1 MNSRTK
7 VIHIEG
13 IVGSMEMS
21 IDLQDELKNDPA
33 FAVRGLALVAHP
45 HPLMGG
51 TMDNKVAQTMARA
64 FNQLGYV
71 SVRPNFRGVGGT
83 EGIHDDGVGELEDL
97 LHVTDWMRT
106 PSNWSGYEATANQS
120 WVASANSLPLVVSGF
135 SFGSFVGSHLVQR
148 LADLGRPAERL
159 VMVGSAAGKW
169 TLAPVPAD
177 TILIHGEL
185 DETIPLIDV
194 LDWARPQELTVQVV
208 PGADHFFHRRFV
220 PEMHRFTAKDH
231 CSAFFQVFHV
241 NFLF

>member
-13 IVGSMEMS
+13 IVGAIEMS
-21 IDLQDELKNDPA
+21 IDLPDELKNNPS
-33 FAVRGLALVAHP
+33 FAIRGLALVAHP

-83 EGIHDDGVGELEDL
+83 AGVHDNGVGELEDL
-97 LHVTDWMRT
+97 LHVTEWMWT
-106 PSNWSGYEATANQS
+106 PSSWAPFEVTTNQA
-120 WVASANSLPLVVSGF
+120 WVSNVNTFPLVVSGF

-169 TLAPVPAD
+169 TLAEVPSD

-194 LDWARPQELTVQVV
+194 FNWARPQELTVQVV
-208 PGADHFFHRRFV
+208 PGADHFFHRRL
-220 PEMHRFTAKDH
+220 H
-231 CSAFFQVFHV
+231 CIRNIITGAWLGMQD
-241 NFLF
+241 LRMQ

>member
-1 MNSRTK
+1 MNSRNK
-7 VIHIEG
+7 VIQIDG
-13 IVGSMEMS
+13 LVGSMEMS
-21 IDLQDELKNDPA
+21 IDLPDELKTNPA
-33 FAVRGLALVAHP
+33 FMVRGLALVAHP

-83 EGIHDDGVGELEDL
+83 EGVHDDGVGELEDL
-97 LHVTDWMRT
+97 LHVTEWMQT
-106 PSNWSGYEATANQS
+106 PSSWSQLE
-120 WVASANSLPLVVSGF
+120 ASANQAWTASANTLPLVVSGF

-148 LADLGRPAERL
+148 LAELGRPAERL

-169 TLAPVPAD
+169 TLAQVPAD

-208 PGADHFFHRRFV
+208 PGADHFFHRRLHCIRNIISGAWLGM
-220 PEMHRFTAKDH
+220 PDHRKQ
-231 CSAFFQVFHV
+231 SE
-241 NFLF
+241 

>member
-7 VIHIEG
+7 VIQIEG

-21 IDLQDELKNDPA
+21 IDLPDDLKNDPA

-83 EGIHDDGVGELEDL
+83 EGVHDDGVGELEDL

-106 PSNWSGYEATANQS
+106 PSSWSQFEATANQS
-120 WVASANSLPLVVSGF
+120 WVGDANTLPLVVSGF

-148 LADLGRPAERL
+148 LSELGRPAERL

-208 PGADHFFHRRFV
+208 PGADHFFHRRLHCIRNIITGAWLGM
-220 PEMHRFTAKDH
+220 PDHRK
-231 CSAFFQVFHV
+231 
-241 NFLF
+241 

>member
-1 MNSRTK
+1 
-7 VIHIEG
+7 
-13 IVGSMEMS
+13 
-21 IDLQDELKNDPA
+21 
-33 FAVRGLALVAHP
+33 
-45 HPLMGG
+45 MGG

-71 SVRPNFRGVGGT
+71 SVRPNFRGVGAT
-83 EGIHDDGVGELEDL
+83 EGVHDDGNGELDDL
-97 LHVTDWMRT
+97 QHVADWMQT
-106 PSNWSGYEATANQS
+106 PSSWSAFEVTANQS
-120 WVASANSLPLVVSGF
+120 WVANANSLPLVISGF

-169 TLAPVPAD
+169 TLAQVPVD

-208 PGADHFFHRRFV
+208 PGADHFFHRRLHCIRNIITSAWLGM
-220 PEMHRFTAKDH
+220 PDHRK
-231 CSAFFQVFHV
+231 
-241 NFLF
+241 

>member
-1 MNSRTK
+1 
-7 VIHIEG
+7 
-13 IVGSMEMS
+13 MS
-21 IDLQDELKNDPA
+21 IDLPDELKNDPS

-45 HPLMGG
+45 HPLLGG

-83 EGIHDDGVGELEDL
+83 AGVHDHGVGELEDL
-97 LHVTDWMRT
+97 LHVTEWMQT
-106 PSNWSGYEATANQS
+106 PSSWSQFEATAHQP
-120 WVASANSLPLVVSGF
+120 WVNAANTLPLVVSGF

-148 LADLGRPAERL
+148 LAELGRPAERL

-185 DETIPLIDV
+185 DETILLKNV
-194 LDWARPQELTVQVV
+194 FDWALPQELTVQVV
-208 PGADHFFHRRFV
+208 PGADHFFHRRLHCIRNIITSAWLGM
-220 PEMHRFTAKDH
+220 PDHRK
-231 CSAFFQVFHV
+231 S
-241 NFLF
+241 

>member
-7 VIHIEG
+7 VIHIDG
-13 IVGSMEMS
+13 IVGAIEMS
-21 IDLQDELKNDPA
+21 IDLPDELKNDPS

-45 HPLMGG
+45 HPLLGG

-83 EGIHDDGVGELEDL
+83 AGVHDHGVGELEDL
-97 LHVTDWMRT
+97 LHVTEWMQT
-106 PSNWSGYEATANQS
+106 PSSWPQFEATAHQP
-120 WVASANSLPLVVSGF
+120 WVNAANTLPLVVSGF

-148 LADLGRPAERL
+148 LAELGRPAERL

-185 DETIPLIDV
+185 DETILLKNV
-194 LDWARPQELTVQVV
+194 FDWALPQELTVQVV
-208 PGADHFFHRRFV
+208 PGADHFFHRRLHCIRNIITSAWLGM
-220 PEMHRFTAKDH
+220 PDHRK
-231 CSAFFQVFHV
+231 S
-241 NFLF
+241 

>member
-13 IVGSMEMS
+13 LVGAMEMS
-21 IDLQDELKNDPA
+21 IDLPDELKSDPS
-33 FAVRGLALVAHP
+33 FVVRGLVLVAHP

-51 TMDNKVAQTMARA
+51 TMDNKVAQTIARS

-83 EGIHDDGVGELEDL
+83 AGVHDDGVGELEDL

-106 PSNWSGYEATANQS
+106 PSSWSQFDATANQA
-120 WVASANSLPLVVSGF
+120 WVASSNMLPLVVSGF

-169 TLAPVPAD
+169 TLAPVPGD

-208 PGADHFFHRRFV
+208 PGADHFFHRRLHCIRNIITGAWLGM
-220 PEMHRFTAKDH
+220 PDHRT
-231 CSAFFQVFHV
+231 SSE
-241 NFLF
+241 N

>member
-7 VIHIEG
+7 VIRIDG
-13 IVGSMEMS
+13 IVGLIEMS
-21 IDLQDELKNDPA
+21 IDLPDELKSNPS

-71 SVRPNFRGVGGT
+71 SVRPNFRGVGATVGV
-83 EGIHDDGVGELEDL
+83 HDDGVGELDDL

-106 PSNWSGYEATANQS
+106 PSSWNQLELSAHQAWTTNANT
-120 WVASANSLPLVVSGF
+120 LPLVVSGF
-135 SFGSFVGSHLVQR
+135 SFGSFVGSHLVAK
-148 LADLGRPAERL
+148 LAELGLPAERL

-194 LDWARPQELTVQVV
+194 FDWARPQELTVQVV
-208 PGADHFFHRRFV
+208 PGADHFFHRRLHCIRNIITGAWLGM
-220 PEMHRFTAKDH
+220 PYHRN
-231 CSAFFQVFHV
+231 S
-241 NFLF
+241 

>member
-1 MNSRTK
+1 MNSRNK
-7 VIHIEG
+7 VIQIDG
-13 IVGSMEMS
+13 LVGSMEMS
-21 IDLQDELKNDPA
+21 IDLPDELKTNPA
-33 FAVRGLALVAHP
+33 FMLRGLALVAHP

-83 EGIHDDGVGELEDL
+83 EGVHDDGVGELEDL
-97 LHVTDWMRT
+97 LHVTEWMQT
-106 PSNWSGYEATANQS
+106 PSS
-120 WVASANSLPLVVSGF
+120 WAQLEASANQAWTASANTLPLVVSGF

-148 LADLGRPAERL
+148 LAELGRPAERL

-169 TLAPVPAD
+169 TLAQVPAD

-208 PGADHFFHRRFV
+208 PGADHFFHRRLHCIRNIISGAWLGM
-220 PEMHRFTAKDH
+220 PDHRKQ
-231 CSAFFQVFHV
+231 SE
-241 NFLF
+241 

>member
-7 VIHIEG
+7 VIQIDG
-13 IVGSMEMS
+13 VIGLMEMS
-21 IDLQDELKNDPA
+21 IDLPDELKANPE

-83 EGIHDDGVGELEDL
+83 AGVHDNGVGELEDL

-106 PSNWSGYEATANQS
+106 PSSWAQFEATANQS
-120 WVASANSLPLVVSGF
+120 WVANANTLPLVVSGF

-148 LADLGRPAERL
+148 LAELGRPAERL
-159 VMVGSAAGKW
+159 VMIGSAAGKW
-169 TLAPVPAD
+169 TLASVPAD
-177 TILIHGEL
+177 TLAIHGEL
-185 DETIPLIDV
+185 DETIPLTDV

-208 PGADHFFHRRFV
+208 PGADHFFHRRLHCIRNIITSAWLGM
-220 PEMHRFTAKDH
+220 PDHRK
-231 CSAFFQVFHV
+231 
-241 NFLF
+241 N

>member
-1 MNSRTK
+1 MNGRTK
-7 VIHIEG
+7 IIQIDGV
-13 IVGSMEMS
+13 VGLIEMS
-21 IDLQDELKNDPA
+21 IDLPDELKNNPD
-33 FAVRGLALVAHP
+33 FSVRGLALVAHP

-71 SVRPNFRGVGGT
+71 SVRPNFRGVGTTAGVHD
-83 EGIHDDGVGELEDL
+83 EGIGEMEDL

-106 PSNWSGYEATANQS
+106 PSSWSQFLISSQQLWSQTANTI
-120 WVASANSLPLVVSGF
+120 PLVVAGF
-135 SFGSFVGSHLVQR
+135 SFGSFVGTHLAQR
-148 LADLGRPAERL
+148 LVELGRPAERL

-169 TLAPVPAD
+169 ILAPVSAD

-208 PGADHFFHRRFV
+208 PGADHFFHRRLHCIRSIITSAWLGM
-220 PEMHRFTAKDH
+220 PDHR
-231 CSAFFQVFHV
+231 
-241 NFLF
+241 NL

>member
-7 VIHIEG
+7 VIQIEG
-13 IVGSMEMS
+13 IVGSMELS
-21 IDLQDELKNDPA
+21 IDLPDELKNDPA

-51 TMDNKVAQTMARA
+51 TMDNKVAQTIARA

-83 EGIHDDGVGELEDL
+83 AGVHDDGVGELEDL

-106 PSNWSGYEATANQS
+106 PSSWGEVEATANQS
-120 WVASANSLPLVVSGF
+120 WVASANTLPLVVSGF
-135 SFGSFVGSHLVQR
+135 SFGSFVGSHLIQR
-148 LADLGRPAERL
+148 LAELGRPAERL

-169 TLAPVPAD
+169 TLAQVPAD

-208 PGADHFFHRRFV
+208 PGADHFFHRRL
-220 PEMHRFTAKDH
+220 H
-231 CSAFFQVFHV
+231 CIRNIIKSLKSICHMTSG
-241 NFLF
+241 

>member
-7 VIHIEG
+7 VIQIES
-13 IVGSMEMS
+13 IVGLMEMS
-21 IDLQDELKNDPA
+21 IDLPDELKSDPS

-71 SVRPNFRGVGGT
+71 SVRPNFRGVGGSV
-83 EGIHDDGVGELEDL
+83 GVHDNGVGELDDL

-106 PSNWSGYEATANQS
+106 PTSWGQLEATAHQA
-120 WVASANSLPLVVSGF
+120 WIAHANTLPLVVSGF
-135 SFGSFVGSHLVQR
+135 SFGSFVGSHLVQK
-148 LADLGRPAERL
+148 LAELGRPAERL

-169 TLAPVPAD
+169 SLAPVAAD
-177 TILIHGEL
+177 TIVIHGEV

-194 LDWARPQELTVQVV
+194 FDWARPQELTVQVV
-208 PGADHFFHRRFV
+208 PGADHFFHRRLHCIRNIITGAWLGM
-220 PEMHRFTAKDH
+220 PDHR
-231 CSAFFQVFHV
+231 
-241 NFLF
+241 NP

>member
-7 VIHIEG
+7 VIHIQG
-13 IVGSMEMS
+13 IVGLMEMS
-21 IDLQDELKNDPA
+21 IDLPDELKNDPS

-45 HPLMGG
+45 HPLLGG

-83 EGIHDDGVGELEDL
+83 AGVHDHGVGELEDL
-97 LHVTDWMRT
+97 LHVTEWMQT
-106 PSNWSGYEATANQS
+106 PSSWSQFEATAHQP
-120 WVASANSLPLVVSGF
+120 WVNAANTLPLVVSGF

-148 LADLGRPAERL
+148 LAELGRPAERL

-185 DETIPLIDV
+185 DETILLKNV
-194 LDWARPQELTVQVV
+194 FDWALPQELTVQVV
-208 PGADHFFHRRFV
+208 PGADHFFHRRLHCIRNIITSAWLGM
-220 PEMHRFTAKDH
+220 PDHRK
-231 CSAFFQVFHV
+231 S
-241 NFLF
+241 

>member
-13 IVGSMEMS
+13 IVGSMEIS
-21 IDLQDELKNDPA
+21 IDLPDELKSDPSFVA
-33 FAVRGLALVAHP
+33 RGLALVAHP

-83 EGIHDDGVGELEDL
+83 AGVHDEGVGELEDL

-106 PSNWSGYEATANQS
+106 PSSWMQFEATTKQT
-120 WVASANSLPLVVSGF
+120 WVASSNSLPLVVSGF

-148 LADLGRPAERL
+148 LADLGCPAERL

-169 TLAPVPAD
+169 TLASVPAD

-185 DETIPLIDV
+185 DETIPLLNV

-208 PGADHFFHRRFV
+208 PGADHFFHRRLHCIRNIITGAWLGM
-220 PEMHRFTAKDH
+220 PDHRK
-231 CSAFFQVFHV
+231 Q
-241 NFLF
+241 

>member
-1 MNSRTK
+1 LLKVFFMNSRTK
-7 VIHIEG
+7 VIHIDG
-13 IVGSMEMS
+13 IVGAIEMS
-21 IDLQDELKNDPA
+21 IDLPDELKNDPS

-45 HPLMGG
+45 HPLLGG

-83 EGIHDDGVGELEDL
+83 AGVHDHGVGELEDL
-97 LHVTDWMRT
+97 LHVTEWMQT
-106 PSNWSGYEATANQS
+106 PSSWSQFEATAHQP
-120 WVASANSLPLVVSGF
+120 WVNAANTLPLVVSGF

-148 LADLGRPAERL
+148 LAELGRPAERL

-185 DETIPLIDV
+185 DETILLKNV
-194 LDWARPQELTVQVV
+194 FDWALPQELTVQVV
-208 PGADHFFHRRFV
+208 PGADHFFHRRLHCIRNIITSAWLGM
-220 PEMHRFTAKDH
+220 PDHRK
-231 CSAFFQVFHV
+231 S
-241 NFLF
+241 